1 MLVVIGE
8 LFIAASTYSIVALGF
23 GVLGGVCFKV
33 YRAFCGI
40 VES

>member
-8 LFIAASTYSIVALGF
+8 LFIAASTYSDAWF
-23 GVLGGVCFKV
+23 WRTWGVCFKV